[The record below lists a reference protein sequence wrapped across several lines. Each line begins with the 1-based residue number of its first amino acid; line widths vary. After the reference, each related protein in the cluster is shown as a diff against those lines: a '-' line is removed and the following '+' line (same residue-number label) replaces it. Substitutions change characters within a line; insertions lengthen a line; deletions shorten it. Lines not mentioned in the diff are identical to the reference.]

1 MEHQTSRL
9 ARKQAGVCSVVVGRD
24 DVRVERSE
32 VGVGCWGSVWRW
44 PAADSLCYIKSTSGG
59 GGRGVVAGGVVR
71 SGEGAGLRSVR
82 VGVAVG
88 VGEQRLRK
96 ERVEFGR
103 D

>member
-1 MEHQTSRL
+1 
-9 ARKQAGVCSVVVGRD
+9 
-24 DVRVERSE
+24 VERSE
-32 VGVGCWGSVWRW
+32 VGVSCWGCVWRW
-44 PAADSLCYIKSTSGG
+44 PAADSLCYIKSTRDGGWAESGGGGSGSSGSGSGG
-59 GGRGVVAGGVVR
+59 GGRC
-71 SGEGAGLRSVR
+71 GEGAGLRSVR

>member
-1 MEHQTSRL
+1 
-9 ARKQAGVCSVVVGRD
+9 
-24 DVRVERSE
+24 VRVERSE

-44 PAADSLCYIKSTSGG
+44 PAADSLCYIKSTSGGGGGGDG